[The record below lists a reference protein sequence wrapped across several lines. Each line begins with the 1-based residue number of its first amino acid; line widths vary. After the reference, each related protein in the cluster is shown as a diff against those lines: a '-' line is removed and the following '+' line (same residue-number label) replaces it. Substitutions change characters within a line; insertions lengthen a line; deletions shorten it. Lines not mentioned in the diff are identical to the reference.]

1 MKIKFQQQSE
11 HSECGLAC
19 VAMLIDYFSENMM
32 LTYLR
37 QRYGVPNG
45 GYNFA
50 QMTSIFNDYNI
61 KTRCVHLSYDKISS
75 VPMPCIAFWKKKHFV
90 IIERVIRNK
99 YHIID
104 PAIGKL
110 CLDEEDF
117 KHFFSQ
123 AIIYIDGTYPKK
135 RDNFRIFKYF
145 LKKLIKHNKIVF
157 SVLSVSFIVQLSV
170 LLIPYFI
177 RSIIDNTPVWKEQG
191 YSVLVL
197 TLIMI
202 SLLYF
207 GTNHIKIKLIA
218 KLQTTIDRDSITIV
232 ISHLLELPY
241 SYFTNRN
248 KGELVYTLNSNTYV
262 RQVLIEQVIELI
274 INFIFAVLYLVAM
287 FFINATLTYITLILV
302 MLISVSIVINSVYN
316 KKLTQNEIMS
326 LSNSQ
331 NYVNEI
337 INNISTIK
345 STASQRNIFKK
356 WSKNFEEQLFYEVKR
371 ANYSSIFMNFSQSL
385 QVLYTLIIYVVG
397 IQLSQSG
404 TELTL
409 GSIVGFS
416 SIGVSFISPLIS
428 ILSSYNQIFSI
439 SIYVNRLLDIL
450 DTPVEAM
457 AFGNYQIESLSGK
470 IEVRNLSFRYSKFS
484 SDIFKNV
491 TFSIHEREKIAIIGE
506 SGSGKS
512 TLLKLLSGFYKPSN
526 GLILVDQQ
534 SMDKFDLESFRKK
547 IGVIL
552 QEDRLFS
559 GTLRDNITLGRE
571 ISDEEIWNILL
582 ESQLDALVSNFPLG
596 LDTIISE
603 NGNNLSG
610 GQRQKISLIRTLI
623 SKPSIIFLDEP
634 TSSMDVLS
642 EKQMMDLIFKL
653 DCTVVVVSHRISLV
667 EKFDKILVIKDGKI
681 EGFDSHDK
689 LIKDCPTYISLYY
702 KK

>member
-1 MKIKFQQQSE
+1 M
-11 HSECGLAC
+11 
-19 VAMLIDYFSENMM
+19 
-32 LTYLR
+32 
-37 QRYGVPNG
+37 
-45 GYNFA
+45 
-50 QMTSIFNDYNI
+50 
-61 KTRCVHLSYDKISS
+61 
-75 VPMPCIAFWKKKHFV
+75 
-90 IIERVIRNK
+90 
-99 YHIID
+99 
-104 PAIGKL
+104 
-110 CLDEEDF
+110 
-117 KHFFSQ
+117 
-123 AIIYIDGTYPKK
+123 
-135 RDNFRIFKYF
+135 
-145 LKKLIKHNKIVF
+145 
-157 SVLSVSFIVQLSV
+157 

-689 LIKDCPTYISLYY
+689 LIKDCPTVLTPKS
-702 KK
+702 